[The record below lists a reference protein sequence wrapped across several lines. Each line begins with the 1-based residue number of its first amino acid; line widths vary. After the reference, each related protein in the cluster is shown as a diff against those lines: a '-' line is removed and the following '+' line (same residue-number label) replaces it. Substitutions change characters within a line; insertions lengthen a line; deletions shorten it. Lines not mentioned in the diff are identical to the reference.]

1 MHNIY
6 QHIQYDIA
14 QIQHRQFYHTFYSVH
29 IQFATAA
36 NQPRQFSYVTQTIL
50 LSHFLHQISQDNF
63 TVMPRQF
70 YYATC
75 FKQYTICHCDL
86 LAQTICH
93 WYVSCIYNYTL
104 VPRQLY
110 TGTQTII
117 HCCLDNFPVLII
129 QPRQFYI
136 LDNFTT
142 LPLDQMLANWNL
154 KPNSLVNFSNYTVVQ
169 LNSEMFCFECFE
181 RRNQ

>member
-1 MHNIY
+1 MLHGEIERIQFYNILFLSIY
-6 QHIQYDIA
+6 NFKIQYTTA

-50 LSHFLHQISQDNF
+50 LSHFLHQISPDNF

-70 YYATC
+70 YYAIC

-117 HCCLDNFPVLII
+117 HCCLGNFPVLII
-129 QPRQFYI
+129 QPRQFSI

-142 LPLDQMLANWNL
+142 
-154 KPNSLVNFSNYTVVQ
+154 SVVQ
-169 LNSEMFCFECFE
+169 KTVYLEVI
-181 RRNQ
+181 

>member
-1 MHNIY
+1 MHKIY
-6 QHIQYDIA
+6 QHTQYDIA
-14 QIQHRQFYHTFYSVH
+14 HIQHRQFYHTFYSVH

-36 NQPRQFSYVTQTIL
+36 NQLRKFSYETQTIL

-75 FKQYTICHCDL
+75 FKQYKICHCDL

-117 HCCLDNFPVLII
+117 HCCLVNFPVLII

-142 LPLDQMLANWNL
+142 LHSTEEAKL
-154 KPNSLVNFSNYTVVQ
+154 KASR
-169 LNSEMFCFECFE
+169 FCILEF
-181 RRNQ
+181 

>member
-1 MHNIY
+1 M
-6 QHIQYDIA
+6 
-14 QIQHRQFYHTFYSVH
+14 
-29 IQFATAA
+29 
-36 NQPRQFSYVTQTIL
+36 
-50 LSHFLHQISQDNF
+50 SHFLHQISQDNF
-63 TVMPRQF
+63 TVMPRKF

-75 FKQYTICHCDL
+75 FKQYTICHCDS

-129 QPRQFYI
+129 QPRQFSI

-142 LPLDQMLANWNL
+142 LRIMFPKTGPIKSFILCLFICFFFVHIVTHKTIVAHIPDHSLE
-154 KPNSLVNFSNYTVVQ
+154 KNSISTLI
-169 LNSEMFCFECFE
+169 FENIMIKSYC
-181 RRNQ
+181 RWPTKGYL